1 MVPDSYLQYLNLK
14 YFSIKNE
21 ACILIEFLKLLNEKI
36 KHALSD
42 KAKKVKFDPEIA
54 SKQECLITTFQECYH
69 ESDSFQEAK
78 EKMRFLFD

>member
-1 MVPDSYLQYLNLK
+1 MKLFWQNFKINL
-14 YFSIKNE
+14 IK
-21 ACILIEFLKLLNEKI
+21 